1 MSDMTVNT
9 VELEE
14 IVSGKTT
21 DLLFR
26 SEKLDLVA
34 DVRVELVVELGKT
47 SLSVQELFE
56 LKKNSVLKLDATT
69 DAELTVKLNGK
80 IVAKGTLVA
89 VDDNFGIQITE
100 VTH

>member
-56 LKKNSVLKLDATT
+56 LKKNSVLKLDVTT
-69 DAELTVKLNGK
+69 DAELLVKLNGK

-89 VDDNFGIQITE
+89 VDDNFGVQITE